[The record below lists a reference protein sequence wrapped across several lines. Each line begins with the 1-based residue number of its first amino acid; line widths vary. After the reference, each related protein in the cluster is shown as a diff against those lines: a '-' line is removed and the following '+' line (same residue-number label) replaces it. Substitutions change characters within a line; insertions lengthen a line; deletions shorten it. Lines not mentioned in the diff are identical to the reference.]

1 MYITSYFLNNLV
13 FIYIRMLKNSSAKYY
28 QKTKRCLKKS
38 SEYVLTSFWRKQAKK
53 QYGQKQYNNLSEEGK
68 KAN

>member
-1 MYITSYFLNNLV
+1 
-13 FIYIRMLKNSSAKYY
+13 MLKNSSAKYY

-38 SEYVLTSFWRKQAKK
+38 SEYVLTSFRRKQAKK